1 MTTVNWPSFFPPKCP
16 PSEARDAFGEVFRLV
31 YTQPP
36 SVRDFESYA
45 QMRPKEYMGNCE
57 ASGLSVFTAKADALR
72 MVRRVQALAK
82 QGKPV
87 PAGDLVASANLSA
100 EAGKLMHTPR
110 DGNSHHTWWAPDG
123 FDHAAAFKVV
133 S

>member
-1 MTTVNWPSFFPPKCP
+1 MNWPLFFPKKCP
-16 PSEARDAFGEVFRLV
+16 PSEAKDASGEVFRLV
-31 YTQPP
+31 YSAPG
-36 SVRDFESYA
+36 SVSDFESYA
-45 QMRPKEYMGNCE
+45 QMRPSEYMGNCE
-57 ASGLSVFTAKADALR
+57 ASGLSVFTAKSDALR

-87 PAGDLVASANLSA
+87 LAGDLVASANLSP

-110 DGNSHHTWWAPDG
+110 NGNSHHTWWAPDG

-133 S
+133 T